1 MMKMVAMTISMT
13 RGNGRQE
20 SDSQLEEKLV
30 F

>member
-1 MMKMVAMTISMT
+1 MMKMVAMTISMA

-20 SDSQLEEKLV
+20 YDSQLEEKLV